1 MPFES
6 AGTSATGLQQVS
18 VAESDAQP
26 AAVESPA
33 MIACRACVGRG
44 QAGSNWNCCK
54 FAVNDLI
61 MIMMILIR
69 IPNFQS

>member
-1 MPFES
+1 
-6 AGTSATGLQQVS
+6 
-18 VAESDAQP
+18 
-26 AAVESPA
+26 

-69 IPNFQS
+69 IPNFRS